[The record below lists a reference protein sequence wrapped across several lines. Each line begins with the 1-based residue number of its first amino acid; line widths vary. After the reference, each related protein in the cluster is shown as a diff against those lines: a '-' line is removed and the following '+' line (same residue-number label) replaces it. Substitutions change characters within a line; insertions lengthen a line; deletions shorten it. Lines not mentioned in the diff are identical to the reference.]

1 MKRQNQM
8 FIPEN
13 SNEEALMLMGRVE
26 ALAAYVNV
34 SQFSIDRKMIAAI
47 LGFELETVKEEEH
60 ELVSL

>member
-26 ALAAYVNV
+26 ALAAYVNA

-47 LGFELETVKEEEH
+47 LGFELEPVKEEKH